1 MGCCS
6 KSAFYY
12 KGVGSL
18 GDLNVRKL
26 GQLITIW
33 IALLLFP
40 VTGFALGLG
49 EIEVDSFLNQPLKA
63 EIEVVSARPGEID
76 DLLVSLAS
84 RQSFRKAG
92 LERPSNLSKLRFTVQ
107 KAEDGQSAKILITTK
122 TAVKEPFLNF
132 LIEADWARG
141 RLLREFTV
149 LLDPPYFAQQA
160 AAAAAEQAAAEAPPA
175 LEETTL
181 IEPEPEP
188 EPEPMPVPI
197 AETAPS
203 MVDSEPDVAPRV
215 DIESAVAAEAET
227 AVEAEPMAEDEPVSQ
242 PIALAQEPDETDT
255 EVFEPMVSDT
265 GYAADDEI
273 VIEKGDTLWS
283 IASGFQDGEHSM
295 SQIMLA
301 LQMTNPD
308 AFNQDNI
315 NNLRVGAVLR
325 APDMAA
331 LDSLSQQEAY
341 AQVLEQN
348 GLWDEYVARTTGEA
362 MAGTPMA
369 ADDAGTVAET
379 DEGGQLSLMAPGE
392 GDSTSASMQQDTSG
406 EAGQLRKQLALAE
419 EELEAARLE
428 NDDLQSRITA
438 LEEQITKFEELQ
450 KLVQIEDDSMAQ
462 LQQQAAEP
470 VVEEE
475 SVVVEQPVVEE
486 PPVEDTVSEE
496 PAVEVEEEVAVAEPL
511 VEEPVEVT
519 EEMTTE
525 AVVEAEPPAETVA
538 EEADGFIDDAEPAA
552 VEPAAIDTETT
563 AMTEETAEPATDEMV
578 AEDEAE
584 VPAPAPV
591 IVTEAPTTSIDGGFM
606 DMLPSF
612 DQLLGDPILLGGIGG
627 VLIAI
632 LLALF
637 FLMRKKKS
645 PETEDEG
652 ITLEEGDEIADDV
665 TPLLVPEES
674 AEPDEMPAVAEVEAE
689 DIEVLEEAENLD
701 ELLPAEDAEEELAKT
716 AVISAAEMPE
726 PEAPA
731 ATSEEQ
737 DDVLNEVDV
746 YLAYGLYD
754 NAEELLTESIDNNP
768 GRADYRAKML
778 DTHFAT
784 KNKESFVREAE
795 ALKGLGAAA
804 ERYWDRVQIM
814 GFELAPENALFAD
827 AKDSGM
833 SVADLEYAKPE
844 SADFDLGAD
853 EEITDFAPAD
863 FDLSDESTFDV
874 PDSAEAEELSPLD
887 EEPAEL
893 EDELA
898 QPDAEAADDIFDL
911 TEEIPDELG
920 DLGTSLDDDSL
931 DLGGVDEIS
940 DDQGDGLEFDLP
952 EELEETR
959 EMGGEFTG
967 AEDTSELDMMDE
979 DTTDFKI
986 GEGLDEEMDLGDLD
1000 SEVAELET
1008 EVADELD
1015 LDELDLGDFGST
1027 EAAEEEDVAATELIN
1042 TVNPDDGTVHVERMQ
1057 DEDMA
1062 ESEDTSL
1069 QMPALTKDQ
1078 VENLDQQAGSDDAIN
1093 AQDLADTE
1101 MITPVDPEEGTM
1113 HIEAGL
1119 DMDMAHLE
1127 DADLDTGS
1135 FQAAD
1140 EELPEDSIATAEFQP
1155 VAMEEAEIELEMD
1168 AGDIDADKPVD
1179 IVKTGTF
1186 APGDFDEESKSE
1198 TAEEEADIEGL
1209 MLPDDVDEVGTK
1221 LDLARA
1227 FIDMGDAEGAK
1238 SSLQE
1243 VLEEG
1248 DEEQKSEATGL
1259 LEQIS

>member
-1 MGCCS
+1 M
-6 KSAFYY
+6 SAFYY
-12 KGVGSL
+12 KRVESL

-40 VTGFALGLG
+40 LSSFALGLG
-49 EIEVDSFLNQPLKA
+49 EIEVSSFLNQPLKA

-84 RQSFRKAG
+84 RQAFRKAG
-92 LERPSNLSKLRFTVQ
+92 LERPTDLSKLRFTVE
-107 KAEDGQSAKILITTK
+107 KSEDGESAKILVTTK
-122 TAVKEPFLNF
+122 TPVKEPFLNF

-149 LLDPPYFAQQA
+149 LLDPPFFAQQA
-160 AAAAAEQAAAEAPPA
+160 AAAEQAAEEAPPA
-175 LEETTL
+175 LEETSIT
-181 IEPEPEP
+181 
-188 EPEPMPVPI
+188 EPEPMPESMPEPI
-197 AETAPS
+197 AETTPPI
-203 MVDSEPDVAPRV
+203 VESEPEVAPRV
-215 DIESAVAAEAET
+215 DIEAALAAESMTEAT
-227 AVEAEPMAEDEPVSQ
+227 AEAEPMAEDEPVSE
-242 PIALAQEPDETDT
+242 PIALSQEPAATETET
-255 EVFEPMVSDT
+255 FEPIVSDI
-265 GYAADDEI
+265 GYTADDEI

-331 LDSLSQQEAY
+331 LDTLSQQEAY

-348 GLWDEYVARTTGEA
+348 GLWDEYVARTTGEV

-369 ADDAGTVAET
+369 TDAEAVDAET
-379 DEGGQLSLMAPGE
+379 TDESGRLSLMAPGE

-406 EAGQLRKQLALAE
+406 EASQLRKQLALAE

-470 VVEEE
+470 TVEAEPVVVEEA
-475 SVVVEQPVVEE
+475 PVEE
-486 PPVEDTVSEE
+486 PPVEEVVSEE
-496 PAVEVEEEVAVAEPL
+496 PAVEETMVAEPAEPM
-511 VEEPVEVT
+511 VEEPVET
-519 EEMTTE
+519 TDEM
-525 AVVEAEPPAETVA
+525 VAETAIEPEQQPEGMV
-538 EEADGFIDDAEPAA
+538 EESEGFIDDAEPAA
-552 VEPAAIDTETT
+552 VDPATT
-563 AMTEETAEPATDEMV
+563 AMTDETAEATTDGMMTEEAMTE
-578 AEDEAE
+578 EDAE

-591 IVTEAPTTSIDGGFM
+591 IVTEAPSTSIDGGLM
-606 DMLPSF
+606 DMLPSI
-612 DQLLGDPILLGGIGG
+612 DQLLADPILLGGVGG
-627 VLIAI
+627 VLILI
-632 LLALF
+632 LLVLF

-645 PETEDEG
+645 TGDEAEG
-652 ITLEEGDEIADDV
+652 ITLEEGDEVSDDV
-665 TPLLVPEES
+665 TPLLIPEES
-674 AEPDEMPAVAEVEAE
+674 AEADELPTVDEVEPE
-689 DIEVLEEAENLD
+689 DIGVLEEAENLD
-701 ELLPAEDAEEELAKT
+701 ELLPADDAEEELAKT
-716 AVISAAEMPE
+716 AIINAVDMPE

-731 ATSEEQ
+731 QAAEEQ

-768 GRADYRAKML
+768 ERADYRAKML

-784 KNKESFVREAE
+784 KNKDSFVREAE

-804 ERYWDRVQIM
+804 ERYWDRVMIM
-814 GFELAPENALFAD
+814 GFELAPENALFAE
-827 AKDSGM
+827 AKDSDL

-863 FDLSDESTFDV
+863 FDLSDDSTFDA
-874 PDSAEAEELSPLD
+874 PDAAEPEAVASLD
-887 EEPAEL
+887 EPVDL

-898 QPDAEAADDIFDL
+898 QPEAEAADDIFDL
-911 TEEIPDELG
+911 TEEIPDEIG
-920 DLGTSLDDDSL
+920 DLGESLEDDSL
-931 DLGGVDEIS
+931 DLGTGDELS
-940 DDQGDGLEFDLP
+940 DDQGDALEFDLP

-959 EMGGEFTG
+959 ELGAEFTG

-1008 EVADELD
+1008 EVADEMDLGEELD
-1015 LDELDLGDFGST
+1015 LGELEPDSAQDSATTQMVTPVQPEEGTMHVENALDMDMSELDNLELESEDIAEEIAEDGIELDLGDLDTG
-1027 EAAEEEDVAATELIN
+1027 AAEADEEVPATELIN
-1042 TVNPDDGTVHVERMQ
+1042 TVEPDDGTVHVESM
-1057 DEDMA
+1057 
-1062 ESEDTSL
+1062 
-1069 QMPALTKDQ
+1069 
-1078 VENLDQQAGSDDAIN
+1078 
-1093 AQDLADTE
+1093 
-1101 MITPVDPEEGTM
+1101 
-1113 HIEAGL
+1113 L
-1119 DMDMAHLE
+1119 DMDMGNLDE
-1127 DADLDTGS
+1127 ADLDTGS

-1140 EELPEDSIATAEFQP
+1140 EELPEDSIATAEFKP
-1155 VAMEEAEIELEMD
+1155 VGLEEAEVELEMD
-1168 AGDIDADKPVD
+1168 EGEVDTDKPVD

-1186 APGDFDEESKSE
+1186 APGDFEEEGKGE
-1198 TAEEEADIEGL
+1198 KAEEEADIEGL

>member
-1 MGCCS
+1 M
-6 KSAFYY
+6 
-12 KGVGSL
+12 
-18 GDLNVRKL
+18 RKL

-40 VTGFALGLG
+40 LSSFALGLG
-49 EIEVDSFLNQPLKA
+49 EIEVSSFLNQPLKA

-84 RQSFRKAG
+84 RQAFRKAG
-92 LERPSNLSKLRFTVQ
+92 LERPTNLSKLRFTVE
-107 KAEDGQSAKILITTK
+107 KSEDGESAKILVTTK
-122 TAVKEPFLNF
+122 TPVKEPFLNF

-149 LLDPPYFAQQA
+149 LLDPPFFAQQA
-160 AAAAAEQAAAEAPPA
+160 AAAAAEQAAEEAPPA
-175 LEETTL
+175 LEETT
-181 IEPEPEP
+181 IT
-188 EPEPMPVPI
+188 EPEPMPESMPEPI
-197 AETAPS
+197 AETSPPIVEA
-203 MVDSEPDVAPRV
+203 EPEVAPRV
-215 DIESAVAAEAET
+215 DIEAALAAET
-227 AVEAEPMAEDEPVSQ
+227 TVEAEPMAEDEPVSE
-242 PIALAQEPDETDT
+242 PIALAQEPAAPETET
-255 EVFEPMVSDT
+255 FEPIVSDT
-265 GYAADDEI
+265 GYTAEDEI

-283 IASGFQDGEHSM
+283 IASGFQDGVHSM

-301 LQMTNPD
+301 LQVTNPD
-308 AFNQDNI
+308 AFGDDNI

-325 APDMAA
+325 APDT
-331 LDSLSQQEAY
+331 DTFDILSQQEAY

-369 ADDAGTVAET
+369 TDAESVDAETT
-379 DEGGQLSLMAPGE
+379 DEGGRLSLMAPGE

-406 EAGQLRKQLALAE
+406 EASQLRKQLALAE

-470 VVEEE
+470 TVEAEPVVVEEA
-475 SVVVEQPVVEE
+475 PVEE
-486 PPVEDTVSEE
+486 PPVEEVVSEE
-496 PAVEVEEEVAVAEPL
+496 PPVEETMVAEPAEPM
-511 VEEPVEVT
+511 VEEPVEST
-519 EEMTTE
+519 EEM
-525 AVVEAEPPAETVA
+525 VA
-538 EEADGFIDDAEPAA
+538 EAAIEPEQQPEGMVEESGGFIDDAEPAA
-552 VEPAAIDTETT
+552 VDPATT
-563 AMTEETAEPATDEMV
+563 AMTDETAEATTDGMMTEEAM
-578 AEDEAE
+578 AEEDAE

-591 IVTEAPTTSIDGGFM
+591 IVTEAPSTSIDGGLM
-606 DMLPSF
+606 DMLPSI
-612 DQLLGDPILLGGIGG
+612 DQLLADPILLGGVGG
-627 VLIAI
+627 VLIVL

-645 PETEDEG
+645 TGDEAEG
-652 ITLEEGDEIADDV
+652 ITLEEGDEVSDDV
-665 TPLLVPEES
+665 TPLLIPEES
-674 AEPDEMPAVAEVEAE
+674 AEADEMPTVDEVEPE
-689 DIEVLEEAENLD
+689 DIGVLEEAENLD

-716 AVISAAEMPE
+716 AIINAVDMPE

-731 ATSEEQ
+731 QAAEEQ

-768 GRADYRAKML
+768 DRADYRAKML

-784 KNKESFVREAE
+784 KNKDSFVREAE

-804 ERYWDRVQIM
+804 ERYWDRVMIM
-814 GFELAPENALFAD
+814 GFELAPENSLFAE
-827 AKDSGM
+827 AKDSDL

-863 FDLSDESTFDV
+863 FDLSDDSTFDV
-874 PDSAEAEELSPLD
+874 SDAAEPEAVSALE
-887 EEPAEL
+887 EEPAAL

-898 QPDAEAADDIFDL
+898 QPEAEAADDIFDL
-911 TEEIPDELG
+911 TEEIPDEIG
-920 DLGTSLDDDSL
+920 DLGESLEDDSL
-931 DLGGVDEIS
+931 DLGTGDEP
-940 DDQGDGLEFDLP
+940 GDALEFDLP

-959 EMGGEFTG
+959 ELGGEFTG

-1008 EVADELD
+1008 EVADEMDLGEELD
-1015 LDELDLGDFGST
+1015 LGELEPDSAQDSATTQMVTPVQPEEGTMHVENALDMDMSELDNLELESEDIAEEIAEDGIELDLGDLESG
-1027 EAAEEEDVAATELIN
+1027 EAAADEEVPATELIN
-1042 TVNPDDGTVHVERMQ
+1042 TVEPDDGTVHVESM
-1057 DEDMA
+1057 
-1062 ESEDTSL
+1062 
-1069 QMPALTKDQ
+1069 
-1078 VENLDQQAGSDDAIN
+1078 
-1093 AQDLADTE
+1093 
-1101 MITPVDPEEGTM
+1101 
-1113 HIEAGL
+1113 L
-1119 DMDMAHLE
+1119 DMDMGNLDE
-1127 DADLDTGS
+1127 ADLDTGS
-1135 FQAAD
+1135 FEAAD
-1140 EELPEDSIATAEFQP
+1140 EELPEDSIATAEFKP
-1155 VAMEEAEIELEMD
+1155 IGLEEAEVELEMD
-1168 AGDIDADKPVD
+1168 EGEVDTDKPVD

-1186 APGDFDEESKSE
+1186 APGDFEEESKGE
-1198 TAEEEADIEGL
+1198 KAEEEADIEGL